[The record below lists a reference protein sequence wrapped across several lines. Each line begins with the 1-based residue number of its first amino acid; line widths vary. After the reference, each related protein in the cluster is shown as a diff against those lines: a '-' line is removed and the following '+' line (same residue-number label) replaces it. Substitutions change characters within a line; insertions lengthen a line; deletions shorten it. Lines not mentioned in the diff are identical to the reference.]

1 LVWFLIKECAVVLLY
16 TIHMHLSAFQPFH
29 MQTHSDRSRVN
40 AAFENE
46 FALGSETTLDTACA
60 AAVVSGRLR
69 HKRNPE
75 PVASFSSFEQ
85 LKAEPTPQT
94 EATNSEE
101 CERDFVDDHCHFRPL
116 KAHDNHNAQARLVIV
131 IGLCVLFMIVELVGG
146 TIAGS
151 LAIMTDAAHMLSD
164 VAGFVIAY
172 FAIWIGK
179 RPATRYFTFG
189 FYRSEKSTP
198 QQNCIFAN
206 VVMYIRMLAMIY
218 IGNEFTA
225 NYATPFALERLF
237 KDHPDVCS
245 DAFFTL
251 AIKDRFHCRENCL
264 RLCLAAHLAF
274 DDEILGALLSIFII
288 WTMTAVLVYLAVLRV
303 IDQDYYID
311 ADAMLI
317 TASCGVV
324 FNMVIG
330 CVLHRCGVGGHSHG
344 DFGSSDDQD
353 FTPAV
358 GHNDRVNIVG
368 AGAGGGT
375 SVQFSQMQKSKK
387 PADNINIRAATMH
400 ILGDFVQSVGVLVGA
415 SLIKVNS
422 QWKLADPICT
432 FIFSLMVIATTV
444 KVFRDVIWTL
454 LETVPLDFAY
464 KKLEADLRRIQGVRA
479 IHDLHVWALTVG
491 KVVID
496 AHLAVDADHEFYE
509 VQCEAS
515 RLLRFKYHAWY
526 STVQVEPYDRHVMA
540 ICKECSSLE
549 R

>member
-1 LVWFLIKECAVVLLY
+1 MCRFLCRNLY
-16 TIHMHLSAFQPFH
+16 HLSAFQPFH

-189 FYRSEKSTP
+189 FYRSE
-198 QQNCIFAN
+198 
-206 VVMYIRMLAMIY
+206 
-218 IGNEFTA
+218 
-225 NYATPFALERLF
+225 
-237 KDHPDVCS
+237 
-245 DAFFTL
+245 
-251 AIKDRFHCRENCL
+251 
-264 RLCLAAHLAF
+264 
-274 DDEILGALLSIFII
+274 ILGALLSIFII

-375 SVQFSQMQKSKK
+375 SVQFAQMQKSKK